1 MGEIFDDQITEKI
14 DLVLPLTDQEKM
26 SYGKAIAE
34 KVISAQIKKNELAI
48 YNKKEKQ
55 VIEDL
60 LNQAQEISQLL
71 SNGESMRTIEARKEE
86 DKDTIRWYYPVDSG
100 TLVRKINKNEAELID
115 EFTNE
120 GKEKEDAPF

>member
-14 DLVLPLTDQEKM
+14 DLVLPLTDHERM

-34 KVISAQIKKNELAI
+34 KVISAQIKKNELSI

>member
-14 DLVLPLTDQEKM
+14 DLVLPLTDQERM
-26 SYGKAIAE
+26 SYGEAIAE

-71 SNGESMRTIEARKEE
+71 SNGESMRTVEARKEE
-86 DKDTIRWYYPVDSG
+86 DKDTIRWYYPIDSG
-100 TLVRKINKNEAELID
+100 TLVRKINKNDAELIN
-115 EFTNE
+115 EFTND
-120 GKEKEDAPF
+120 GKEIENVF

>member
-14 DLVLPLTDQEKM
+14 DLVLPLTDQERM

-115 EFTNE
+115 EFTND
-120 GKEKEDAPF
+120 GKEIEDAPF

>member
-1 MGEIFDDQITEKI
+1 MSEIFDDQITEKI
-14 DLVLPLTDQEKM
+14 DLVLPLTDQERM

-71 SNGESMRTIEARKEE
+71 SNGESMRTVEARKEE
-86 DKDTIRWYYPVDSG
+86 DKDTIRWYYPIDSG
-100 TLVRKINKNEAELID
+100 TLVRKINKNDEELIN
-115 EFTNE
+115 EFTND
-120 GKEKEDAPF
+120 GKEIENVF

>member
-14 DLVLPLTDQEKM
+14 DLVLPLTDQERM

-71 SNGESMRTIEARKEE
+71 SNGESMRTVEARKEE
-86 DKDTIRWYYPVDSG
+86 DKDTIRWYYPIDSG
-100 TLVRKINKNEAELID
+100 TLVRKINKNDEELIN
-115 EFTNE
+115 EFTND
-120 GKEKEDAPF
+120 GKEIENVF

>member
-14 DLVLPLTDQEKM
+14 DVVLPLTDQERM

-71 SNGESMRTIEARKEE
+71 SNGESMRTVEARKEE
-86 DKDTIRWYYPVDSG
+86 DKDTIRWYYPIDSG
-100 TLVRKINKNEAELID
+100 TLVRKINKNDEELIN
-115 EFTNE
+115 EFTND
-120 GKEKEDAPF
+120 GKEIENVF

>member
-14 DLVLPLTDQEKM
+14 DLVLPLTDQERM

-34 KVISAQIKKNELAI
+34 KVISAQIKKNELSI